1 VLQRLREAGLPL
13 TLHAGEADGPERVM
27 EAIELGAA
35 RIGHGVQLV
44 QALNDPAREA
54 WVERVR
60 ERGVHLEV
68 CPSSNV
74 HTGAATSIASHP
86 ITALWQAGVS
96 LSYHTDNRLIS
107 CVTQSEEAAALL
119 AHTVLEE
126 IDLLAMATE
135 AARHAFLPAAQR
147 DAALEAIALFSAPRL
162 PPVPVV
168 RV

>member
-1 VLQRLREAGLPL
+1 
-13 TLHAGEADGPERVM
+13 
-27 EAIELGAA
+27 
-35 RIGHGVQLV
+35 
-44 QALNDPAREA
+44 
-54 WVERVR
+54 
-60 ERGVHLEV
+60 
-68 CPSSNV
+68 V
-74 HTGAATSIASHP
+74 HTGAASSIVSHP